1 MGVSWEILAPLIA
14 LLVTVASM
22 RLAIFGTGWVRR
34 HDYLLFE
41 NSSKKEIAQKFPLP
55 KIEPSAA
62 ELRRKLLSPLVDK
75 VHQDAREAQ
84 TTYYNAVVSSAGCL
98 VLAFLALALATSRPE
113 DLPQSWS
120 TWPSL
125 KVLSQIWPQVEWF
138 LNWVDVIAI
147 GFVLLIFHR
156 GHRASGAWLAV
167 RARTEFLRQYQFLDL
182 VFPDAISP
190 PPGDNLKEQF
200 DREDGRVIADVQHG
214 PFTEIV
220 ARTERFW
227 STRRASIANR
237 TFTDVDLTSDALL
250 VYIERRVR
258 RQLGWFTDSQARLE
272 YIAERRKCF
281 LLWLYRFTAI
291 LAIIKLS
298 FDLPF
303 SFFEH
308 SSNLHRLVLPPLLFV
323 TGLSAAMTAYYIN
336 QNSRSLIHRYYTQRR
351 FIAAWL
357 MSFNER
363 WNFASMPLLPI
374 DASAKRDIRA
384 RILHFE
390 DLMIEELIDWTHITN
405 YDAIELAP

>member
-14 LLVTVASM
+14 LVVTAASM

-41 NSSKKEIAQKFPLP
+41 NSSRKELTQTFPLP
-55 KIEPSAA
+55 KIEPSVA

-75 VHQDAREAQ
+75 LHQDAREAQ

-98 VLAFLALALATSRPE
+98 VLAFLALALATFRPE

-120 TWPSL
+120 TLPPL
-125 KVLSQIWPQVEWF
+125 KFLSQTWPQVEWF

-147 GFVLLIFHR
+147 GYVLLIFHR
-156 GHRASGAWLAV
+156 GHRASGTWLAV

-182 VFPDAISP
+182 VFPNALSP
-190 PPGDNLKEQF
+190 SPGDNLKAQF
-200 DREDGRVIADVQHG
+200 DREDDRVTADVQHG

-220 ARTERFW
+220 PRIERFW
-227 STRRASIANR
+227 STRRASIANS
-237 TFTDVDLTSDALL
+237 TLAEDDLTADALL

-281 LLWLYRFTAI
+281 LLWLYRITAT

-298 FDLPF
+298 FGLPF
-303 SFFEH
+303 SLFEH
-308 SSNLHRLVLPPLLFV
+308 SSNLHRLVLPFLLFV

-357 MSFNER
+357 KSFNER
-363 WNFASMPLLPI
+363 WSFDSMRSLPI
-374 DASAKRDIRA
+374 DESARRDIRA